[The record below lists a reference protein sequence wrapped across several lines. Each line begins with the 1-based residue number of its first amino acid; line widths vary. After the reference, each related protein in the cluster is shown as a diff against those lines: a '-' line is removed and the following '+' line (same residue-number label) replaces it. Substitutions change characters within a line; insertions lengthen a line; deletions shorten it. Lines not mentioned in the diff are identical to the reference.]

1 MFQCKSIEDGA
12 DAWHLVQEFYQECW
26 IRNSWHITFKSLDK
40 VCFSSLK
47 AMAKYKVFIRL
58 FFFLRFLSAKFCF
71 SSIFVVYLP
80 SLSRWFFLSMSFF
93 LHEAIPLPGITRFN
107 AIQFYCAHNP
117 PARIAANIN
126 VEFDILLLLLLP
138 LLLCHCFC
146 SSFRLYRFFNQ
157 PIEHLNV
164 TIYGLCTR
172 YAWKGF
178 HFQTICFQFE

>member
-1 MFQCKSIEDGA
+1 MLKSPWRPPKMQHSIHRLNYYNIKHNELAFISADLVRLRTRQRWMWTKCDFDNNFFFACSNVSIEDGA

-58 FFFLRFLSAKFCF
+58 FFFLRCLSAKFCF

-93 LHEAIPLPGITRFN
+93 GLKQFRCLVSPDLMLYNFIVHTIHLLGLPQI
-107 AIQFYCAHNP
+107 
-117 PARIAANIN
+117 
-126 VEFDILLLLLLP
+126 
-138 LLLCHCFC
+138 
-146 SSFRLYRFFNQ
+146 
-157 PIEHLNV
+157 
-164 TIYGLCTR
+164 
-172 YAWKGF
+172 
-178 HFQTICFQFE
+178 

>member
-1 MFQCKSIEDGA
+1 MEQMHGTLYKNFTKNA
-12 DAWHLVQEFYQECW
+12 EFEILGTSHSNPW
-26 IRNSWHITFKSLDK
+26 IKCALAHWKRWQNTKFLFA
-40 VCFSSLK
+40 C
-47 AMAKYKVFIRL
+47 
-58 FFFLRFLSAKFCF
+58 FFFLRCLSAKFCF

-80 SLSRWFFLSMSFF
+80 SLSCWFFLSMSFF

-107 AIQFYCAHNP
+107 AMQFYCAHNP